1 MYFEQYCPKI
11 ARNKSLY
18 LMFVTVLL
26 FTSLVAAFFL
36 RAMQPSAANP
46 LAVRLAPNI
55 DSLLTDEA
63 LLDEIA
69 ANKQFAYFPSA
80 DLLLASVAKAG
91 STSMFRWL
99 YSGITGNKEYSND
112 VCGTNVQ
119 DIQSDCW
126 NSKAVYLKDIS
137 MAERRRI
144 LSSKSTLR
152 VAIQR
157 NPFDRLISAFN
168 DKFACV
174 TEQFNADL
182 TYSMIVPYL
191 RDLAELPESPK
202 KCMNISEFA
211 EALDLVREKKVVPL
225 QQLDVHIRPQQLHF
239 DYIPYDIIVDVKRL
253 SNVSLLQPVVDRLP
267 FGDLVKEGIEHRHAV
282 KRAELMIPEKTAK
295 RLYLFASES
304 DMGEERFPVHS

>member
-1 MYFEQYCPKI
+1 
-11 ARNKSLY
+11 
-18 LMFVTVLL
+18 
-26 FTSLVAAFFL
+26 
-36 RAMQPSAANP
+36 
-46 LAVRLAPNI
+46 
-55 DSLLTDEA
+55 
-63 LLDEIA
+63 
-69 ANKQFAYFPSA
+69 
-80 DLLLASVAKAG
+80 
-91 STSMFRWL
+91 
-99 YSGITGNKEYSND
+99 
-112 VCGTNVQ
+112 
-119 DIQSDCW
+119 
-126 NSKAVYLKDIS
+126 
-137 MAERRRI
+137 
-144 LSSKSTLR
+144 
-152 VAIQR
+152 
-157 NPFDRLISAFN
+157 
-168 DKFACV
+168 
-174 TEQFNADL
+174 
-182 TYSMIVPYL
+182 MIVPYL